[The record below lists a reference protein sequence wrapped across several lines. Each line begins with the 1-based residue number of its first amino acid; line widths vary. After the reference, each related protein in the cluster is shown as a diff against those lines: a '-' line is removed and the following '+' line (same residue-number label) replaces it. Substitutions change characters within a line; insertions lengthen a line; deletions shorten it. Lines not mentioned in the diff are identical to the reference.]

1 MGGPWRQLAE
11 SRLGTEAWPCPPRGA
26 ATALSLSRCGSWGP
40 RSGSW
45 LRVLPS
51 CPAGG
56 WGCPCRQGLPLT
68 PLVPVALLTT
78 VSFGARF
85 SPLPHGALG
94 ARLPTQSS
102 LALLSWVAG
111 DSFGSSGAWGSHI
124 SRTPRDTHGTRRS
137 RGTHGPWGTWGPS
150 WSLGPLAAGLSEGVE
165 QKWVPMLGDPGM
177 GRSNRSWG
185 TRGTRRPR

>member
-11 SRLGTEAWPCPPRGA
+11 SRLGGEAWPCPPRGA

-68 PLVPVALLTT
+68 PLVHRAQSLFPRLKPSQLKSSKPRV
-78 VSFGARF
+78 VGATPPP
-85 SPLPHGALG
+85 S
-94 ARLPTQSS
+94 
-102 LALLSWVAG
+102 
-111 DSFGSSGAWGSHI
+111 GSSHHGLLWGQVL
-124 SRTPRDTHGTRRS
+124 PAA
-137 RGTHGPWGTWGPS
+137 P
-150 WSLGPLAAGLSEGVE
+150 WSLGGRAPHEVLSRPSLLGSRRFLWVQWGLGVPHVQDSQGCPWDQE
-165 QKWVPMLGDPGM
+165 VQGDPWALGDLGAQLVPGAI
-177 GRSNRSWG
+177 GCWSQ
-185 TRGTRRPR
+185 